1 MTPLSPHLAH
11 VFARHADWPA
21 LGCLGASF
29 SYAELQARVA
39 AIVLQLRANGLTAGD
54 RVGLHLARGPDLVA
68 ALLACLHEGLCFVP
82 LEPEF
87 PLDRLQGIADDA
99 RLHCIVQD
107 EQPSSSLA
115 PSLRL
120 SPGLAEMP
128 EPPDIDDDE
137 LPAYMMFTSGSTGKP
152 KGVVIGR
159 AALSNFLDAA
169 TRRVGI
175 GPDTRWLFTTT
186 PAFDISL
193 LEMLGPLWVGGYV
206 EVVCAPAHKD
216 PVALIQLLDSR
227 PDLNTFQATPAF
239 WRMLLKAGWKGR
251 EGLVALCGGEALDAT
266 LAARLSASVGQ
277 LWNCYGPTEA
287 TVWSMMAQVELPPAD
302 QGVRL
307 KQSLD
312 GYRHLVLD
320 EDGHEIG
327 PDGEGELCIEGLSLA
342 QGYWQR
348 SDLSEQAFV
357 SWQGR
362 RLYRT
367 GDRVR
372 RIADDEFQYLGRRDD
387 QIKLRGFRIELGEIE
402 ANLRRIE
409 GVQDAAVRLLGE
421 DDDACLV
428 GYVETRGERAPG
440 RVQIRRA
447 LHLSLPHY
455 MIPSRIV
462 LLDSLPKTPSG
473 KIDRKRLP
481 EPV

>member
-1 MTPLSPHLAH
+1 MTMLNPHLAH
-11 VFARHADWPA
+11 VFVRHAGRPA
-21 LGCLGASF
+21 LGCLGVSF
-29 SYAELQARVA
+29 NYAELRSRVA
-39 AIVLQLRANGLTAGD
+39 AIVLQLRETGVTAGD
-54 RVGLHLARGPDLVA
+54 RVGLHLARGPDLIA

-87 PLDRLQGIADDA
+87 PVDRLQGIVDDA
-99 RLHCIVQD
+99 RLRCVVQD
-107 EQPSSSLA
+107 EQSSHSLA

-120 SPGLAEMP
+120 RPGVAEMP
-128 EPPDIDDDE
+128 EPPDLDDE

-159 AALSNFLDAA
+159 AALRNFLDAA
-169 TRRVGI
+169 TRRVGA
-175 GPDTRWLFTTT
+175 GCETRWLFTTT

-216 PVALIQLLDSR
+216 PVALLQLLDSR
-227 PDLNTFQATPAF
+227 PDLNILQATPAF
-239 WRMLLKAGWKGR
+239 WRMLLKAGWRGHK
-251 EGLVALCGGEALDAT
+251 GLVALCGGEALDAS
-266 LAARLSASVGQ
+266 LAAQLSESAGQ

-287 TVWSMMAQVELPPAD
+287 TVWSMMAQVEQPLAD
-302 QGVRL
+302 HSVRL
-307 KQSLD
+307 RQSLD
-312 GYRHLVLD
+312 GYRHWVLD
-320 EDGHEIG
+320 ENGNDVG
-327 PDGEGELCIEGLSLA
+327 PGGEGELCIEGVSLA

-348 SDLSEQAFV
+348 RDLNEQAFIRR
-357 SWQGR
+357 QGR

-372 RIADDEFQYLGRRDD
+372 RIGDDEFQYLGRRDD

-402 ANLRRIE
+402 ANLRRID
-409 GVQDAAVRLLGE
+409 GVQEAAVRLLGE
-421 DDDACLV
+421 GDEACLV
-428 GYVETRGERAPG
+428 GYVETHAEGAPG

-462 LLDSLPKTPSG
+462 LLESLPKTPSG

-481 EPV
+481 EPA

>member
-1 MTPLSPHLAH
+1 MSLLNQHFAD
-11 VFARHADWPA
+11 VFARHATRPA

-29 SYAELQARVA
+29 SYVELQARVA
-39 AIVLQLRANGLTAGD
+39 AIVLQLRAEGLAAGD
-54 RVGLHLARGPDLVA
+54 RVGLHLSRGPDYIA

-87 PLDRLQGIADDA
+87 PLERLQGIADDA
-99 RLHCIVQD
+99 QLHRVLQD
-107 EQPSSSLA
+107 EQAQRSLS

-120 SPGLAEMP
+120 KPGLAVMP
-128 EPPDIDDDE
+128 ERQILDDQ

-152 KGVVIGR
+152 KGVVVGR
-159 AALSNFLDAA
+159 VALANFLAAA
-169 TRRVGI
+169 TRRIGVG
-175 GPDTRWLFTTT
+175 PQTRWLFTTT

-216 PVALIQLLDSR
+216 PVALLELLDSR
-227 PDLNTFQATPAF
+227 ADLNTLQATPAF
-239 WRMLLKAGWKGR
+239 WRMLLKAGWQGR
-251 EGLVALCGGEALDAT
+251 ADLVALCGGEALDRT
-266 LAARLSASVGQ
+266 LAARLGESVGQ

-287 TVWSMMAQVELPPAD
+287 TIWSMIAPVDLSAT
-302 QGVRL
+302 QGFSLR
-307 KQSLD
+307 QSLD
-312 GYRHLVLD
+312 GYRHWVLD
-320 EDGHEIG
+320 ENGQNVE
-327 PDGEGELCIEGLSLA
+327 PGEDGELCIEGASLA
-342 QGYWQR
+342 QGYWQCAEL
-348 SDLSEQAFV
+348 SDKAFI
-357 SWQGR
+357 SWRGR

-372 RIADDEFQYLGRRDD
+372 QLGNDEFQYLGRQDD

-402 ANLRRIE
+402 ANLRQIE
-409 GVQDAAVRLLGE
+409 GVQDAAVRLLGSGDE
-421 DDDACLV
+421 ACLV
-428 GYVETRGERAPG
+428 GYVETRFKNAPG

-462 LLDSLPKTPSG
+462 MLDALPKTPSG

-481 EPV
+481 ALI